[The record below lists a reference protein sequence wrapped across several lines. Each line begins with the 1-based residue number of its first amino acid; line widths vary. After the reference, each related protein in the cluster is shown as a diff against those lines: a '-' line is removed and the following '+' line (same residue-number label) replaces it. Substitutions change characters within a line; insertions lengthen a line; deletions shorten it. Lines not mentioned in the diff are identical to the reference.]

1 MNVNQPT
8 EFRRTLEADAS
19 AYGLELASET
29 LDGLTKYFQ
38 LLRSWNSRLHLVAP
52 TSPGEFARRHILE
65 SLLLLE
71 YLPAEAQVA
80 DIGSGGGLPIIP
92 CLIARPD
99 IRATLIESSKKKAVF
114 LREALKEIGNSQA
127 TVIPERFESV
137 GVPTVN
143 VVTCRAIERFE
154 EILPQ
159 LIDWAPPTATFLL
172 FGGPGIKKALEG
184 LRLEFRA
191 KLIPNSERRF
201 LFKVQPAKR

>member
-8 EFRRTLEADAS
+8 EFRRTLESDAS

-38 LLRSWNSRLHLVAP
+38 LLCSWNSRLHLVAP
-52 TSPGEFARRHILE
+52 TSPREFARRHILE

-71 YLPAEAQVA
+71 DLPAEAQVA
-80 DIGSGGGLPIIP
+80 DVGSGGGLPIIP

-114 LREALKEIGNSQA
+114 LREALKQIGNSQA
-127 TVIPERFESV
+127 TVIQERFESV
-137 GVPTVN
+137 DAPTVN

-154 EILPQ
+154 EILPR
-159 LIDWAPPTATFLL
+159 LIVWAPPTATLLL
-172 FGGPGIKKALEG
+172 FGGPGIKRALEG

-191 KLIPNSERRF
+191 NLIPNSERRF
-201 LFKVQPAKR
+201 LFKVHPAKR